1 MALKVEEI
9 TLEDDLDS
17 LVAEINNSYWDEPN
31 EISEYDVG
39 SLKAYLK
46 RKDTIFLACH
56 EGADEGAV
64 LLGIASL
71 RIEMSPMAKNFGI
84 PLMK

>member
-31 EISEYDVG
+31 EI
-39 SLKAYLK
+39 
-46 RKDTIFLACH
+46 
-56 EGADEGAV
+56 
-64 LLGIASL
+64 
-71 RIEMSPMAKNFGI
+71 
-84 PLMK
+84 

>member
-39 SLKAYLK
+39 SLKAYLN
-46 RKDTIFLACH
+46 
-56 EGADEGAV
+56 G
-64 LLGIASL
+64 
-71 RIEMSPMAKNFGI
+71 RIQYSWLVMRR
-84 PLMK
+84 LMKGLCYLVSPPRE